1 MIARFQVRSFK
12 RMTDLLKKRQGLVNL
27 TIKGSYSKHGNSA
40 LTWQISSGL
49 PTKV

>member
-27 TIKGSYSKHGNSA
+27 TIKGSYSKDGKKH
-40 LTWQISSGL
+40 ISNLETTEWVAG
-49 PTKV
+49 